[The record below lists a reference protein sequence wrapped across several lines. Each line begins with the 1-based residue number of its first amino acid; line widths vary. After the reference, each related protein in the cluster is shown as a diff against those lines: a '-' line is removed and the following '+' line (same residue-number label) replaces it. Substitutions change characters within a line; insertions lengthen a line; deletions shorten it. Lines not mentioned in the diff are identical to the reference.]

1 MGFNRSGVSRLH
13 LFRRWRGWPRL
24 ELQIITKPRR
34 FSDSPIPKASW
45 GNSII
50 WDNMVRATAK
60 IGHKGSVGS
69 FEQ

>member
-1 MGFNRSGVSRLH
+1 
-13 LFRRWRGWPRL
+13 
-24 ELQIITKPRR
+24 LQIITKPRR

-60 IGHKGSVGS
+60 IGHKGSVRS